1 MTPIS
6 HAKIMRFIGAP
17 QPLAQLQAGLAT
29 VQTAAA
35 TQEAAQVKLAI
46 RQVVPEYQAQLGTV

>member
-1 MTPIS
+1 
-6 HAKIMRFIGAP
+6 MRFIGAP
-17 QPLAQLQAGLAT
+17 QPLAQLQAGLTA

-46 RQVVPEYQAQLGTV
+46 QKLVPEYQPYLSTRSALVEV